1 VIYCLTIAVILPN
14 IRQGRTVMNQLSISR
29 RAQIIAALVEGNS
42 INATCRMLGVGKHTV
57 LRLLED
63 AGCACAAYHDAMVRG
78 VRSNRVQCDEIWS
91 FVYGKDKNLTLEQV
105 KAGAGSVWTWT
116 AIDADSKLIITY
128 MLGDRGAGTALAF
141 MQDLASRVEN
151 RIQLTTDGHRVYA
164 DAVEN
169 AFGSEIDYAMLV
181 KIYGASNDGES
192 RYSPATCIGCRTGV
206 LSGNP
211 DPKHISTSYVERQN
225 LSMRMGMRRFTRLT
239 NGFSKKFE
247 NHAHQV
253 ALYFFHYN
261 FCRVHKTLR
270 VTPAMEAGLT
280 DHVWAIEELCA
291 LLPEKKVN
299 ARTDKELVLK
309 ALYKSA

>member
-1 VIYCLTIAVILPN
+1 
-14 IRQGRTVMNQLSISR
+14 MNQLNTAKR
-29 RAQIIAALVEGNS
+29 TQIIAALIEGNS

-63 AGCACAAYHDAMVRG
+63 AGCACAAYHDTNVRNLRAG
-78 VRSNRVQCDEIWS
+78 RVQCDEIWQY
-91 FVYGKDKNLTLEQV
+91 VGAKAKNVRPE
-105 KAGAGSVWTWT
+105 KEAIGWGDVWTWT
-116 AIDADSKLIITY
+116 AIDADSKLIISY
-128 MLGDRGAGTALAF
+128 MLGDRGASTAQAF
-141 MQDLASRVEN
+141 MQDIASRVSN

-164 DAVEN
+164 EAVEN

-206 LSGNP
+206 LSGTP
-211 DPKHISTSYVERQN
+211 DPKYISTSYVERQN

-261 FCRVHKTLR
+261 FCRVHSTLR

-280 DHVWAIEELCA
+280 DHVWTLAELCG
-291 LLPEKKVN
+291 LLPEKKPN
-299 ARTDKELVLK
+299 ARVDKELVLK
-309 ALYKSA
+309 ALHKTA